1 MIKVFYWAP
10 FISKIATPK
19 AVINSALSLNKYSN
33 KKIQSSIINLFG
45 EWNFFLDDKKKYNLN
60 LLNLFNKIHFLN
72 LPDNGFFLSMIS
84 FVFIFL
90 KSFFPLL
97 KLLKKKK
104 PNYLIIHLNTSLPLF
119 LLIFFNFNTKFIL
132 RISGKPRLNFL
143 RTMLWK
149 IASKK
154 LYKITAPTKLIYED
168 LLERK
173 IFIKEKLHILYD
185 PVIVL
190 DKFKK
195 INTMPTN
202 YGKYLVAAGRL
213 TKQKNFKFLI
223 NCFENINKKYDNFKL
238 IILGDGDQKEML
250 SMMIKEKHLEKKVFL
265 LGYKK
270 NILEYLRKSYCF
282 ILSSLWEDPGFVLIE
297 SAMTNTIIL
306 SSNCDSGPKDFLK
319 DGINSFVYESNN
331 EKSFLDTFDNFLNTE
346 KAERYKMKISMKR
359 TIKKFTMFNH
369 YKNLKKII
377 L

>member
-19 AVINSALSLNKYSN
+19 AVINSAISLNKYSN
-33 KKIQSSIINLFG
+33 KKIQPSIINLFG
-45 EWNFFLDDKKKYNLN
+45 EWNFFLDDIKKYNLN

-72 LPDNGFFLSMIS
+72 LPDNGFFLSRIS

-173 IFIKEKLHILYD
+173 IFTKEKLHILYD

-190 DKFKK
+190 NKFKK
-195 INTMPTN
+195 INTMPIN

-213 TKQKNFKFLI
+213 TKQKNFEFLI

-331 EKSFLDTFDNFLNTE
+331 MKSFLDTFDNFLNTE

>member
-1 MIKVFYWAP
+1 
-10 FISKIATPK
+10 
-19 AVINSALSLNKYSN
+19 
-33 KKIQSSIINLFG
+33 
-45 EWNFFLDDKKKYNLN
+45 
-60 LLNLFNKIHFLN
+60 
-72 LPDNGFFLSMIS
+72 
-84 FVFIFL
+84 
-90 KSFFPLL
+90 
-97 KLLKKKK
+97 
-104 PNYLIIHLNTSLPLF
+104 
-119 LLIFFNFNTKFIL
+119 
-132 RISGKPRLNFL
+132 
-143 RTMLWK
+143 MLWK

-154 LYKITAPTKLIYED
+154 LYKVTAPTKLIYED
-168 LLERK
+168 LLQRK

-195 INTMPTN
+195 INTMPTI

-213 TKQKNFKFLI
+213 TKQKNFEFLI
-223 NCFENINKKYDNFKL
+223 NCFVNINKKYDNFKL

-250 SMMIKEKHLEKKVFL
+250 SMMIKEKNLEKKVFL

-319 DGINSFVYESNN
+319 NGINSFVYQSNN
-331 EKSFLDTFDNFLNTE
+331 RKSFLDTFDNFLNTE
-346 KAERYKMKISMKR
+346 EAERYKMKISMKR
-359 TIKKFTMFNH
+359 SIKKFTMFNH
-369 YKNLKKII
+369 YKNLEKII